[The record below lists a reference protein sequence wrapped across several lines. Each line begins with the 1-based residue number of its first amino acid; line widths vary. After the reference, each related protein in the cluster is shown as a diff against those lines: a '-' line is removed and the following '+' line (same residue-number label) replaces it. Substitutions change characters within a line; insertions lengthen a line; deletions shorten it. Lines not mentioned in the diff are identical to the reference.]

1 MNMIN
6 SLVAG
11 QNTLIWFCFTIYVV
25 TAVFLFPNNFPNN
38 IEPSSP
44 GSDVSDQQVWQFTSR
59 FILRIVLIL
68 PMIFLLKNTL

>member
-11 QNTLIWFCFTIYVV
+11 QNTLIWFCFTVYVV
-25 TAVFLFPNNFPNN
+25 TAVFLFPNN
-38 IEPSSP
+38 IEPSS
-44 GSDVSDQQVWQFTSR
+44 SSTDVSDQQVWQFTSR
-59 FILRIVLIL
+59 FVLRIVLIL

>member
-25 TAVFLFPNNFPNN
+25 TAVFLFPNN